1 MRRALTAQTL
11 KKQHD
16 APFEDALSTAFEG
29 VKIYSKHINS
39 PCHIAKRWCIIGAYD
54 GMNGRICGERDQ

>member
-29 VKIYSKHINS
+29 AKIYSKHINS
-39 PCHIAKRWCIIGAYD
+39 PLSYRKTMVYNRSI
-54 GMNGRICGERDQ
+54 